1 MFNCLRDIFQCLGG
15 VFNCLRFILQYW
27 RGVFKRLRDI
37 FQCLDAM
44 LNTGALPSNACASFS
59 NTDAADSNA
68 CAAFSNTG
76 AVSLY
81 QFIGFPIFRIVY
93 NIICNSFK
101 RFIVAY
107 DMFPIITLKQF
118 TVEPFPTILFYAFNI
133 FNRNN

>member
-1 MFNCLRDIFQCLGG
+1 MFKCLRNIFQCLGAM
-15 VFNCLRFILQYW
+15 FKCLRFILQYW
-27 RGVFKRLRDI
+27 RGVFKRLRNI
-37 FQCLDAM
+37 FQCLGAM
-44 LNTGALPSNACASFS
+44 LNTGALP
-59 NTDAADSNA
+59 SNA